1 MERFLVW
8 RHIMGTYLNPGAGK
22 LRQSRNS
29 EIYVDKSGMLSYLNH
44 VINTEQRFVCVSRP
58 RRFGKS
64 MSANLISAYY
74 DHTVDGRTLF
84 HGMEIES
91 DKSFAKHVSNY
102 DVIKINMQ
110 EFLSNSTD
118 MTMLLTLLKKAIL
131 RDLLREY
138 PDFDYLMPDKLMFTM
153 QDIYNETQRQ
163 FIIIIDEWDC
173 IFREEK
179 NHKEQQE
186 QYLDFL
192 RDWLKDK
199 EYIALAYMTGI
210 LPIKK
215 YGTHSAL
222 NMFSEFSM
230 LDQGRLAV
238 YTGFTEAEVKALCE
252 RYNMDFIQT
261 QEWYDGY
268 RLEGCGEVYSPRSV
282 VQSMLM
288 GKFNNYWNQTET
300 FEALRVYI
308 DMNYDGLRDAIL
320 TVMAGGRVEIDS
332 RSFVNDMVTFH
343 SADDVLTLL
352 VHLGY
357 LGYDEPQK
365 EIFVPNK
372 EIMDEFVTATTR
384 SEWSEVMHSIKKS
397 KALLKATLAGDE
409 TAVAQGIAE
418 AHLETSHIQ
427 YNDENAL
434 SYTLSLAYYAARE
447 HYQMIREL
455 PTGKGFANIVF
466 IPKKRFA
473 DRPAILVELKW
484 NHDAQTAITQI
495 KENHYPRLLQDLDYK
510 EIILVGVSYDK
521 KNRVHNCRIEQKKLC
536 EKY

>member
-1 MERFLVW
+1 
-8 RHIMGTYLNPGAGK
+8 MGTYLNPGAGK

-74 DHTVDGRTLF
+74 DHNVDGRTLF

-510 EIILVGVSYDK
+510 EIILVVVSYDK

>member
-1 MERFLVW
+1 
-8 RHIMGTYLNPGAGK
+8 MGIYLNPGAGK
-22 LRQSRNS
+22 LQQSRNS
-29 EIYVDKSGMLSYLNH
+29 EIYVDKSGMLKYLNH

-64 MSANLISAYY
+64 MSANLICAYY
-74 DHTVDGRTLF
+74 DYTAGGKEIFKD
-84 HGMEIES
+84 MEIATDE
-91 DKSFAKHVSNY
+91 SFAQYVESYN
-102 DVIKINMQ
+102 VLKINMQ
-110 EFLSNSTD
+110 EFLSRTD
-118 MTMLLTLLKKAIL
+118 SMDALLNRLRKILL
-131 RDLLREY
+131 RDLMREY
-138 PDFDYLMPDKLMFTM
+138 KDIDFFDKDDLIECM
-153 QDIYNETQRQ
+153 QDIYAETHRQ
-163 FIIIIDEWDC
+163 FIIIIDEWEC

-179 NHKEQQE
+179 NHKEQQD

-238 YTGFTEAEVKALCE
+238 YTGFTEDEVKELCT

-261 QEWYDGY
+261 KEWYDGY

-357 LGYDEPQK
+357 LGYDEPNK

-384 SEWSEVMHSIKKS
+384 SEWSEVMCSIKKS
-397 KALLKATLAGDE
+397 KALLKATLEGDE
-409 TAVAQGIAE
+409 AAVAQGIAN

-434 SYTLSLAYYAARE
+434 SYTLSLAYYAARQ

-455 PTGKGFANIVF
+455 PTGKGFADIVF

-473 DRPAILVELKW
+473 DRPAIVVELKW
-484 NHDAQTAITQI
+484 NHNAQTAISQI
-495 KENHYPRLLQDLDYK
+495 KENNYPKVLQDLDHK

-521 KNRVHNCRIEQKKLC
+521 KTREHSCIIERKNLC
-536 EKY
+536 